1 MIAAA
6 LTAQSQAGA
15 YVSAAG
21 TEKAS
26 EQTEQTEDPDKESDG
41 EETEQTDEDAEGFDS
56 EESGE
61 QETSGTP
68 VILEDLSEEPVV
80 YKLGEKAV
88 PLKISVDCGGKP
100 GYTWFQS
107 VDNEHFEEIL
117 KKADTDPEKDPAQEE
132 TGKDK
137 KQVEDGEEYTP
148 STEKAGTFYY
158 KVKIRNTEDPDA
170 DQAESK
176 VVCVQVL
183 DENGEDENAGGTDEK
198 ADGDSATGSDAADG
212 NGEDADSDASD
223 GNAADTDSDTADS
236 GNDEDAKDADSDS
249 DRDASDADTD
259 GDTSDTDGD
268 ATDGDT
274 DEDTSDIDSD
284 VTNADTD
291 GDASDSDT
299 DGDATDAD
307 TDEDTTDPD
316 PDVDGDTT
324 DSVPDSDTTLTIT
337 NHLPIRRSTI
347 PETDTFETEGYW
359 KADLSQIFEDPDGDE
374 LTYYEKDARAEDWEK
389 LDSSD
394 YLFHLTTAQETL
406 LFTAKDGEG
415 YGDVYAVT
423 LKLKDPSKAAKNA
436 GSEEDF
442 SAGEALEGSA
452 ATTASFEKA
461 YKTTGE
467 YLAKMAAASTPTIGS
482 TGGEWEIL
490 GLARSG
496 QAVDSSVYSRYK
508 SGIVNTVK
516 SKKGIL
522 HEKKYT
528 EYSRVVLAL
537 TSIGEDVTDVGG
549 YNLLQPLSDF
559 KQTVWQ
565 GVNGAIWALIAFDS
579 KNYEVPKAE
588 EGKTQN
594 SREMLINHILE
605 EEVKGG
611 GWSIYGAADTD
622 VTAMAIQALAP
633 YYKTN
638 SAVKAA
644 VDRGLTIL
652 SNKQEADGGFGTW
665 GTSTSESCA
674 QVVVALSAMGIDANA
689 DKRFVKNGKSALQG
703 LLNYAISTGGFKHVS
718 NLGYDQMATEQG
730 YYALTAYSRFKNG
743 ENSLYDMTD
752 VPVQSDHEKAE
763 EVIKAIDNLPET
775 VTLDNMET
783 VKTTYAAYNSL
794 NTAQKTLIS
803 KARKDKLTKA
813 MASIE
818 SLEIEK
824 VEKLIAAIG
833 TVTLDKEEAIR
844 AAKVAYYSL
853 STAQQK
859 KVKNFSTLEAAE
871 KELNKLK
878 YQASK
883 PTPTP
888 TPGAGKTPGGS
899 THFVA
904 TPTPTPK
911 AAQTSKT
918 TPTPKAAKT
927 PAPTPTTTPSTAKN
941 SGKSAGG
948 ATKSLST
955 GNSKSAASGKSS
967 SKTDAK
973 KSASSKNSKN
983 AKSSSKTGTTSAKT
997 AVKAEKTKASDSVL
1011 KKIKAFF
1018 KKDGSTYISKI
1029 KDFSDKEVNNILK
1042 VYKQYEKLSAGEK
1055 AAIQED
1061 SVYKPYEELLKNLGT
1076 RNHFDQA
1083 TGTQVSSEKDSAFPW
1098 YVQLKVNPELVT
1110 DKQMETI
1117 KKALGDQVEVFSLNE
1132 IHFVDTLNGD
1142 AWEPKDILNVEL
1154 PMVDLGDYESCMIV
1168 HITDKGNVEFLNGKI
1183 SGNIISFDAAEFS
1196 SYGIVGFMGSAD
1208 DLLKEADKKQPVWPW
1223 AAGAGAALLLV
1234 VILGGVQLAGSRK
1247 AKAASGKKKD
1257 KSEK

>member
-1 MIAAA
+1 MVNKKVLALMIAAA

-26 EQTEQTEDPDKESDG
+26 EQIEQTEDPDKELDG

-56 EESGE
+56 EESGG

-68 VILEDLSEEPVV
+68 VILEDLPEEPVV

-132 TGKDK
+132 TEKDK

-183 DENGEDENAGGTDEK
+183 DENGGDENTGGTDEK
-198 ADGDSATGSDAADG
+198 ADGDSATGSDAPDE

-223 GNAADTDSDTADS
+223 GNAADTDSDGDTTGTDSDTADS

-268 ATDGDT
+268 ATDG
-274 DEDTSDIDSD
+274 
-284 VTNADTD
+284 
-291 GDASDSDT
+291 
-299 DGDATDAD
+299 D

-436 GSEEDF
+436 GNEEDF

-888 TPGAGKTPGGS
+888 TPGTG
-899 THFVA
+899 
-904 TPTPTPK
+904 
-911 AAQTSKT
+911 
-918 TPTPKAAKT
+918 KT
-927 PAPTPTTTPSTAKN
+927 PAPTPTTTPSAIKN

-948 ATKSLST
+948 ATKFLST
-955 GNSKSAASGKSS
+955 GNSKSATSGKSS

-983 AKSSSKTGTTSAKT
+983 AKTSSKTGTASAKT
-997 AVKAEKTKASDSVL
+997 AVKAEKTKASNSVL

-1018 KKDGSTYISKI
+1018 RKDGSTYISKI

-1042 VYKQYEKLSAGEK
+1042 VYKQYGKLSAGEK
-1055 AAIQED
+1055 AAVRED
-1061 SVYKPYEELLKNLGT
+1061 SVYKPYKELLKNLGT

-1168 HITDKGNVEFLNGKI
+1168 HITDKGKVEFLNGKV

-1208 DLLKEADKKQPVWPW
+1208 DLLKETDKKQPVWPW

>member
-1 MIAAA
+1 MIAAT

-26 EQTEQTEDPDKESDG
+26 EQTDQTEDQDKESDE
-41 EETEQTDEDAEGFDS
+41 EETEQTDEDADGFDS
-56 EESGE
+56 EENGG
-61 QETSGTP
+61 QETTGIP
-68 VILEDLSEEPVV
+68 VILEDLPEEPVV
-80 YKLGEKAV
+80 YKLGEKAA
-88 PLKISVDCGGKP
+88 PLKVSVDCGGKP
-100 GYTWFQS
+100 GYTWLQS

-117 KKADTDPEKDPAQEE
+117 KKAGADPEKDPAQEE
-132 TGKDK
+132 TGEKDE

-183 DENGEDENAGGTDEK
+183 DENGEDENAGDTDGK
-198 ADGDSATGSDAADG
+198 TDGDSAAGSDAADSG
-212 NGEDADSDASD
+212 NDGDGADSDDTAD
-223 GNAADTDSDTADS
+223 ADADTDNSVDS
-236 GNDEDAKDADSDS
+236 NA
-249 DRDASDADTD
+249 D
-259 GDTSDTDGD
+259 GDTSDTNFDSDDAADTDIDGD
-268 ATDGDT
+268 TKDADSGADGDT
-274 DEDTSDIDSD
+274 DEDTSDINSD
-284 VTNADTD
+284 MTSSDNE
-291 GDASDSDT
+291 DASDT
-299 DGDATDAD
+299 DGDAA
-307 TDEDTTDPD
+307 DPD
-316 PDVDGDTT
+316 
-324 DSVPDSDTTLTIT
+324 SVSVTPIT
-337 NHLPIRRSTI
+337 NHRPIRRSTI

-359 KADLSQIFEDPDGDE
+359 KADISQIFEDPDGDE
-374 LTYYEKDARAEDWEK
+374 LTYYEKEARAEDWEK

-406 LFTAKDGEG
+406 LFTAKDAEG

-423 LKLKDPSKAAKNA
+423 LKQKNQAKAAKNA

-537 TSIGEDVTDVGG
+537 TAIGEDVTDVGG

-665 GTSTSESCA
+665 GTSTSESCS
-674 QVVVALSAMGIDANA
+674 QVIVALSAMGIDANA

-752 VPVQSDHEKAE
+752 VPVQSDHEKAD
-763 EVIKAIDNLPET
+763 EVIKAIDSLPET

-794 NTAQKTLIS
+794 NAAQKTLIS

-844 AAKVAYYSL
+844 TAKVAYYSL

-859 KVKNFSTLEAAE
+859 KVKNFSVLEAAE

-888 TPGAGKTPGGS
+888 TPGSGKTPGGS

-911 AAQTSKT
+911 ASQTSKT

-927 PAPTPTTTPSTAKN
+927 PAPTPTTTPSAEKK

-948 ATKSLST
+948 ATRSLST

-997 AVKAEKTKASDSVL
+997 TVKAEKTKASESIL

-1018 KKDGSTYISKI
+1018 KKDGNTYISKI

-1083 TGTQVSSEKDSAFPW
+1083 TGTQVSSEKDSVFPW

-1117 KKALGDQVEVFSLNE
+1117 KKALGDQAEVFSLNE
-1132 IHFVDTLNGD
+1132 IHFVDTLSGD

-1168 HITDKGNVEFLNGKI
+1168 HITDKGNVEFLNGKV

-1208 DLLKEADKKQPVWPW
+1208 DLLKETDKKQPVWPW
-1223 AAGAGAALLLV
+1223 AAGAGTALLLV
-1234 VILGGVQLAGSRK
+1234 VILGGVRLAGSRK
-1247 AKAASGKKKD
+1247 VKEASGKKKD

>member
-1 MIAAA
+1 MVNKKVLALMIAAA
-6 LTAQSQAGA
+6 LTVQSQAGA

-21 TEKAS
+21 TEKMS
-26 EQTEQTEDPDKESDG
+26 EQTEQTEAQEKGSDV
-41 EETEQTDEDAEGFDS
+41 EEAEQTDEAADGFGS

-68 VILEDLSEEPVV
+68 VILEDLPEEPVV
-80 YKLGEKAV
+80 YKLGEKAE
-88 PLKISVDCGGKP
+88 PLKVSVECSGKT
-100 GYTWFQS
+100 GYTWFRS

-117 KKADTDPEKDPAQEE
+117 KKADPEKDRTQEE
-132 TGKDK
+132 TGEKEK

-148 STEKAGTFYY
+148 STEKTGTFYY

-170 DQAESK
+170 DQTESK
-176 VVCVQVL
+176 AVCVQVL
-183 DENGEDENAGGTDEK
+183 DENGEDENAGD
-198 ADGDSATGSDAADG
+198 ADGDPTAGSDAQDG
-212 NGEDADSDASD
+212 NTNG
-223 GNAADTDSDTADS
+223 TDPDTADS
-236 GNDEDAKDADSDS
+236 ENDEDAKDADENAGEDTSNPDA
-249 DRDASDADTD
+249 DASDSAD
-259 GDTSDTDGD
+259 
-268 ATDGDT
+268 A
-274 DEDTSDIDSD
+274 DEDTSDADSD
-284 VTNADTD
+284 AANADTD
-291 GDASDSDT
+291 GDATGSDDKDTSDADGDVTDSDT
-299 DGDATDAD
+299 DADTTNPDATAD
-307 TDEDTTDPD
+307 T
-316 PDVDGDTT
+316 
-324 DSVPDSDTTLTIT
+324 SVPDSDTTVTAA

-359 KADLSQIFEDPDGDE
+359 KADLSQTFEDPDGDE

-389 LDSSD
+389 LGSSD

-406 LFTAKDGEG
+406 LFTAKDAEG

-423 LKLKDPSKAAKNA
+423 LKQKNQAKATKNA

-452 ATTASFEKA
+452 SSTASFEKA

-528 EYSRVVLAL
+528 EYSRVILAL
-537 TSIGEDVTDVGG
+537 TAIGEDVTDVGG

-579 KNYEVPKAE
+579 KNYAIPKAE

-644 VDRGLTIL
+644 VDRGLTVL

-674 QVVVALSAMGIDANA
+674 QVVVALSAMGIDANT

-752 VPVQSDHEKAE
+752 VPVQSDHEKAN

-803 KARKDKLTKA
+803 KARKEKLTKA

-878 YQASK
+878 YQAGK

-888 TPGAGKTPGGS
+888 GSGKTPGGS
-899 THFVA
+899 THFIS

-911 AAQTSKT
+911 ATQKPASKT

-927 PAPTPTTTPSTAKN
+927 PAPTPTTTPSAEKK

-948 ATKSLST
+948 STKSMST
-955 GNSKSAASGKSS
+955 GNSKSAKSGKSS
-967 SKTDAK
+967 AKTDAK

-983 AKSSSKTGTTSAKT
+983 AKNSSKTGTASAKT
-997 AVKAEKTKASDSVL
+997 TVKAEKTKASDSVL

-1018 KKDGSTYISKI
+1018 RKDGSTYISRI
-1029 KDFSDKEVNNILK
+1029 KDFSDREVNNILK

-1055 AAIQED
+1055 AAVQED

-1083 TGTQVSSEKDSAFPW
+1083 TGAQVSSEKDSAFPW

-1117 KKALGDQVEVFSLNE
+1117 KKALGDQAEVFSLNE

-1142 AWEPKDILNVEL
+1142 AWEPKDVLKVEL

-1168 HITDKGNVEFLNGKI
+1168 HITDKGKVEFLNGKV
-1183 SGNIISFDAAEFS
+1183 SGNIISFEAAEFS

-1208 DLLKEADKKQPVWPW
+1208 DLLKETDKKQPVWPW
-1223 AAGAGAALLLV
+1223 AAGAGAALLLA

-1247 AKAASGKKKD
+1247 AKADSGKKKD

>member
-1 MIAAA
+1 MERKKSNAKRFLSILLTCLMIFTLPSSALASDLDFTAEAAPA
-6 LTAQSQAGA
+6 EVQENAESAEVTDAEVEEPQAEEPTEDEYVEEEPAEGSAEQKAVEEEDSQELDMAEDSGAGA
-15 YVSAAG
+15 EEIAEENS
-21 TEKAS
+21 
-26 EQTEQTEDPDKESDG
+26 
-41 EETEQTDEDAEGFDS
+41 EETQ
-56 EESGE
+56 
-61 QETSGTP
+61 
-68 VILEDLSEEPVV
+68 DLD
-80 YKLGEKAV
+80 L
-88 PLKISVDCGGKP
+88 
-100 GYTWFQS
+100 
-107 VDNEHFEEIL
+107 
-117 KKADTDPEKDPAQEE
+117 AD
-132 TGKDK
+132 
-137 KQVEDGEEYTP
+137 
-148 STEKAGTFYY
+148 
-158 KVKIRNTEDPDA
+158 
-170 DQAESK
+170 
-176 VVCVQVL
+176 
-183 DENGEDENAGGTDEK
+183 
-198 ADGDSATGSDAADG
+198 
-212 NGEDADSDASD
+212 
-223 GNAADTDSDTADS
+223 
-236 GNDEDAKDADSDS
+236 
-249 DRDASDADTD
+249 
-259 GDTSDTDGD
+259 
-268 ATDGDT
+268 
-274 DEDTSDIDSD
+274 
-284 VTNADTD
+284 
-291 GDASDSDT
+291 
-299 DGDATDAD
+299 
-307 TDEDTTDPD
+307 
-316 PDVDGDTT
+316 
-324 DSVPDSDTTLTIT
+324 
-337 NHLPIRRSTI
+337 
-347 PETDTFETEGYW
+347 
-359 KADLSQIFEDPDGDE
+359 
-374 LTYYEKDARAEDWEK
+374 
-389 LDSSD
+389 
-394 YLFHLTTAQETL
+394 
-406 LFTAKDGEG
+406 
-415 YGDVYAVT
+415 
-423 LKLKDPSKAAKNA
+423 
-436 GSEEDF
+436 DF
-442 SAGEALEGSA
+442 SAGEQDAFNAGEETTGTAAAPADVYVTISNKGVLAKTKDNQPMAHQKVTVKDLNSDGVLTYDEALVA
-452 ATTASFEKA
+452 AHEAYAQADGYVTENGQWGLTVKKLWGIDTTNTLYYLNGAALQSNVGDTKVSTVKANDYLVASINQDDVNYSDKYASFDAVEKTVKA
-461 YKTTGE
+461 GE
-467 YLAKMAAASTPTIGS
+467 EFTLTLNGAMTAGTKALSGIQIG
-482 TGGEWEIL
+482 TWKDG
-490 GLARSG
+490 A
-496 QAVDSSVYSRYK
+496 YK

-528 EYSRVVLAL
+528 EYSRVILAL
-537 TSIGEDVTDVGG
+537 TAIGEDVTDVGG

-579 KNYEVPKAE
+579 KNYAIPKAE

-644 VDRGLTIL
+644 VDRGLTVL

-674 QVVVALSAMGIDANA
+674 QVVVALSAMGIDANT

-752 VPVQSDHEKAE
+752 VPVQSDHEKAN

-803 KARKDKLTKA
+803 KARKEKLTKA

-878 YQASK
+878 YQAGK

-888 TPGAGKTPGGS
+888 GSGKTPGGS
-899 THFVA
+899 THLIS

-911 AAQTSKT
+911 ATQKPASKT

-927 PAPTPTTTPSTAKN
+927 PAPTPTTTPSAEKK

-948 ATKSLST
+948 STKSMST
-955 GNSKSAASGKSS
+955 GNSKSAKSGKSS
-967 SKTDAK
+967 AKTDAK

-983 AKSSSKTGTTSAKT
+983 AKNSSKTGTASAKT
-997 AVKAEKTKASDSVL
+997 TVKAEKTKASDSVL

-1018 KKDGSTYISKI
+1018 RKDGSTYISRI
-1029 KDFSDKEVNNILK
+1029 KDFSDREVNNILK

-1055 AAIQED
+1055 AAVQED

-1083 TGTQVSSEKDSAFPW
+1083 TGAQVSSEKDSAFPW

-1117 KKALGDQVEVFSLNE
+1117 KKALGDQAEVFSLNE

-1142 AWEPKDILNVEL
+1142 AWEPKDVLKVEL

-1168 HITDKGNVEFLNGKI
+1168 HITDKGKVEFLNGKV
-1183 SGNIISFDAAEFS
+1183 SGNIISFEAAEFS

-1208 DLLKEADKKQPVWPW
+1208 DLLKETDKKQPVWPW
-1223 AAGAGAALLLV
+1223 AAGAGAALLLA

-1247 AKAASGKKKD
+1247 AKADSGKKKD